1 MEDHYAADHGRCLP
15 TQQHILATEL
25 SMKLRLQDWILI
37 WGGVIAT
44 AIWGNSWR
52 DWLTLAVVI
61 LLYLIVRTLWP
72 KQTSLKPKEEDN
84 SFLITSSNE
93 NDTLEQ
99 EELELDVDLSYCRSP
114 NHFRIHRQ
122 FDIYVSD
129 WEYECRVSSTGVSAR
144 LLQFRSRGPGEP
156 EEWRVRDGV
165 VQEADM
171 RAAWAKTKYT
181 WDDVEGKIANLKLE
195 TEWSVIPPLYWN
207 GASYFIMAKKVPQ
220 PDSRRYFR
228 QELERL
234 RRGIDLGTNELA
246 KLNYKQTEDGK
257 YVPLVEPEVKASDE
271 QWTQFRETIPKFG
284 ITTSEFSN
292 GKVLVT
298 LLNKL
303 LAD

>member
-1 MEDHYAADHGRCLP
+1 
-15 TQQHILATEL
+15 
-25 SMKLRLQDWILI
+25 MKLRLQDWILI

-72 KQTSLKPKEEDN
+72 KQTTLNPKRAAEEDN
-84 SFLITSSNE
+84 TFQITYSTE
-93 NDTLEQ
+93 HDILEK
-99 EELELDVDLSYCRSP
+99 EELDLDVDLTYRRTP

-122 FDIYVSD
+122 FDITVAD
-129 WEYECRVSSTGVSAR
+129 WEYEYRVTPTGMSAR
-144 LLQFRSRGPGEP
+144 LLQFRSESAGEP
-156 EEWRVRDGV
+156 KQWSVRDGV

-171 RAAWAKTKYT
+171 RATWAKTKYT
-181 WDDVEGKIANLKLE
+181 WDDVEEKIANLKLE
-195 TEWSVIPPLYWN
+195 TEWCVIPPLYWN
-207 GASYFIMAKKVPQ
+207 GASYFIIAKKLPQ

-234 RRGIDLGTNELA
+234 RRGMDLGTNELA

-257 YVPLVEPEVKASDE
+257 KVPLVEPEVKASAD
-271 QWTQFRETIPKFG
+271 QWTQFWETIPKFG

-292 GKVLVT
+292 GKVLIT

-303 LAD
+303 LAG